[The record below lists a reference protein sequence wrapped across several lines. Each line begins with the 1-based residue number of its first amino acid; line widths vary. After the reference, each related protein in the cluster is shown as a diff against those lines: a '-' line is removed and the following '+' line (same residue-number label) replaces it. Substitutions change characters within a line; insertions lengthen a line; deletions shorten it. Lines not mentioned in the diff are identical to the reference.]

1 MRQPMRSLAG
11 RVLDGS
17 ATRIR
22 CSSAQADQGDS
33 WGGVLGDFG
42 KGYSSF
48 DLELPKKAALLTAT
62 SLILL
67 GLVGL
72 FVDSFNMSPSILPG
86 YPGDAFFPRLVLGF
100 SVTFA
105 LIILAR
111 GFFLP
116 QEAAAVGD
124 EAPTFDVHW
133 LELATVFVLSVIYV
147 LILEP
152 IGFEVATT
160 LLMLCLVGPRLLM
173 PPLKALAIGAA
184 AGVGTMLFLYVCF
197 VPLLKVF
204 LPLKFL
210 PRYLSF

>member
-1 MRQPMRSLAG
+1 M
-11 RVLDGS
+11 
-17 ATRIR
+17 
-22 CSSAQADQGDS
+22 GD
-33 WGGVLGDFG
+33 LG

-67 GLVGL
+67 GLIAL
-72 FVDSFNMSPSILPG
+72 FVDTFNMSRSILPG

-100 SVTFA
+100 TVIFA
-105 LIILAR
+105 LVILAR
-111 GFFLP
+111 GFLLP

-133 LELATVFVLSVIYV
+133 LELASVFVLTVIYV
-147 LILEP
+147 MILEP

-160 LLMLCLVGPRLLM
+160 LLMLCLIGPRLMM
-173 PPLKALAIGAA
+173 PPLKALVIGAA
-184 AGVGTMLFLYVCF
+184 AGVGTMLFLYICF
-197 VPLLKVF
+197 VPLLGVF